1 MAATAIPDPNKMH
14 KPHKQI
20 FTKEE
25 LDLVGV
31 ELVGN
36 FGRARSHVII
46 PRTFI
51 PTVMRTDQEKQIM
64 AVWDSCPFKAILS
77 AGAGF
82 VLGAGLGL
90 FSASISPN
98 ITAPDQ
104 EPPSAR
110 QVLREMKVSTLSYAK
125 NFAAIGCVFS
135 AVECSIESYR
145 GKTDWKNGT
154 LSGGVTGGLLGLRA
168 GLKAGVVGAV
178 GFAVFSTIIDYYM
191 RH

>member
-1 MAATAIPDPNKMH
+1 MALIKKLHHFINLHTYISFRKH
-14 KPHKQI
+14 FYFQ
-20 FTKEE
+20 
-25 LDLVGV
+25 VGV

-77 AGAGF
+77 AGAGQGSFCCIQFTCF

-135 AVECSIESYR
+135 AVECSIESV
-145 GKTDWKNGT
+145 
-154 LSGGVTGGLLGLRA
+154 S
-168 GLKAGVVGAV
+168 
-178 GFAVFSTIIDYYM
+178 
-191 RH
+191 